1 MKLKSL
7 AFFLILFS
15 GVFYS
20 CDADIDI
27 HNISGEV
34 SLRPDLVVPLGGASV
49 TLGDIIS
56 NYMTNGN
63 FEIGSDGME
72 INFLNVDSS
81 EFNFRDLNL
90 LNNISEHSK
99 IFHPSNFGSSYIQSH
114 QSIPTVYSNDT
125 LQLGINHNQ
134 NQNSDQIDS
143 IKISSAKLNV
153 TLDVSS
159 DLANIDP
166 SLCKITVTFPGNS
179 IRFLDGSSNQLSV
192 IPVAFGQANTL
203 ILNNFMVNTSGNSS
217 GIPILITI
225 ESKAGDLPLI
235 LTQNS
240 TISCKLG
247 FSELNYAVAY
257 GNFEPNVDASNV
269 LHRNIDLDD
278 LFPNGSL
285 KFVNP
290 QMKIS
295 AQSNIGSYLNFKVD
309 YIKAYASNKQN
320 AAVYAWFDNH
330 TTNSTTV
337 QINKKPKAP
346 GLWVD
351 AEMRTMD
358 KSWGE
363 TNQLFED
370 EEVADSL
377 EYKFSASV
385 NQELTKSD
393 PTPNFITPDSKIKVK
408 IVTTIPFYLNQG
420 SYYDFKDTIQNIFDV
435 VANTLDKYPK
445 NSIDTVSLVLNIEN
459 GLPFKTHLIIKLLD
473 SSGNE
478 LLSSFVKDFTVN
490 AGTVDGDG
498 LVQPGKESNQLLQIK
513 VTNDQ
518 LSELRK
524 AEKIA
529 YTVRVEGESINSK
542 IHFTKAST
550 FNLKVGLFVNGKI
563 SANIGK

>member
-1 MKLKSL
+1 M
-7 AFFLILFS
+7 
-15 GVFYS
+15 
-20 CDADIDI
+20 
-27 HNISGEV
+27 
-34 SLRPDLVVPLGGASV
+34 
-49 TLGDIIS
+49 
-56 NYMTNGN
+56 
-63 FEIGSDGME
+63 
-72 INFLNVDSS
+72 
-81 EFNFRDLNL
+81 
-90 LNNISEHSK
+90 NNITEHSK
-99 IFHPSNFGSSYIQSH
+99 IFYPSNFGSSYIQPH

-125 LQLGINHNQ
+125 LKLGINN
-134 NQNSDQIDS
+134 NQNSDRIDS

-153 TLDVSS
+153 TLNVSS

-166 SLCKITVTFPGNS
+166 SRCKITVTFPKNS

-192 IPVAFGQANTL
+192 MPVAFGQANSL
-203 ILNNFMVNTSGNSS
+203 ILNNFTINTSSNSS
-217 GIPILITI
+217 DIPILITI
-225 ESKAGDLPLI
+225 ESKAGDLPLT

-247 FSELNYAVAY
+247 FTELNYAVAY
-257 GNFEPNVDASNV
+257 GNFEPNVDASNIIQ
-269 LHRNIDLDD
+269 RNIDLDD

-285 KFVNP
+285 KFINP
-290 QMKIS
+290 QMNIS
-295 AQSNIGSYLNFKVD
+295 TESNIGSYLNFKVD
-309 YIKAYASNKQN
+309 YIKAYASNKRST
-320 AAVYAWFDNH
+320 AVYAWFENH

-337 QINKKPKAP
+337 QIQSKPKAP

-370 EEVADSL
+370 QEVADSL

-385 NQELTKSD
+385 NKERTKND

-408 IVTTIPFYLNQG
+408 IVTKIPFYLNKG
-420 SYYDFKDTIQNIFDV
+420 SYYDFKDTIQNVFDV
-435 VANTLDKYPK
+435 VANTLDKFPK
-445 NSIDTVSLVLNIEN
+445 NSIDTVSLVLNIKN

-473 SSGNE
+473 YSGNE
-478 LLSSFVKDFTVN
+478 LLSSCVKDFTIN
-490 AGTVDGDG
+490 AGIVDGDG
-498 LVQPGKESNQLLQIK
+498 LVQVGKESNQLLQIK

-563 SANIGK
+563 SATI

>member
-1 MKLKSL
+1 MKFKSVVFIL
-7 AFFLILFS
+7 IFFSVI
-15 GVFYS
+15 FYS

-34 SLRPDLVVPLGGASV
+34 SLRPDLIVPIGGASV

-56 NYMTNGN
+56 KYITDGK
-63 FEIGSDGME
+63 FEIGNDGLE
-72 INFLNVDSS
+72 INFLAVDSS
-81 EFNFRDLNL
+81 EFNFRELNL
-90 LNNISEHSK
+90 LNNNSGFVRNFYPSKFGNSFIS
-99 IFHPSNFGSSYIQSH
+99 PH

-125 LQLGINHNQ
+125 LKLAINNQ
-134 NQNSDQIDS
+134 NQNSDRIDS
-143 IKISSAKLNV
+143 IKITSAKLNV

-159 DLANIDP
+159 DFANIDP
-166 SLCKITVTFPGNS
+166 SLCKITVTFPPNS
-179 IRFLDGSSNQLSV
+179 IRFIDGSSNKVSV
-192 IPVAFGQANTL
+192 IPVAFGQANSL
-203 ILNNFMVNTSGNSS
+203 ILNNFMINTSGNSS

-225 ESKAGDLPLI
+225 ESKAGDLPLT

-247 FSELNYAVAY
+247 FSELNYSVAY
-257 GNFEPNVDASNV
+257 GYFEPNVEASNI
-269 LHRNIDLDD
+269 LQRNINLDK

-285 KFVNP
+285 KFMNP
-290 QMKIS
+290 QIKIS
-295 AQSNIGSYLNFKVD
+295 AESNIGSYLNFKVD
-309 YIKAYASNKQN
+309 YIKAYVSNKQSE
-320 AAVYAWFDNH
+320 AVYAWFDNH

-337 QINKKPKAP
+337 QMKSKPKTP

-351 AEMRTMD
+351 TEMRTMD
-358 KSWGE
+358 QNWGE

-408 IVTTIPFYLNQG
+408 IATTIPFYLNQG
-420 SYYDFKDTIQNIFDV
+420 SYYDFKDSIQNIFDV

-445 NSIDTVSLVLNIEN
+445 NSIETVSLVLNIKN

-478 LLSSFVKDFTVN
+478 LLTSFVKDYIVD
-490 AGTVDGDG
+490 AGTVDADG

-518 LSELRK
+518 LNELRK
-524 AEKIA
+524 ADMIV

-542 IHFTKAST
+542 IHFTKTST

-563 SANIGK
+563 SANLGK